1 MLKTNCKAVNEK
13 IKKMI
18 IDSYDKEYFSFD
30 GRTPST
36 DYNGICKDI
45 IEALHNEKGLDCQ
58 YRAGRIS
65 EQTLFTDWLQGLPTA
80 TSLGDDIFLR
90 DAAALVADLLEQTDA
105 EKAKYTEQESEKL
118 AAYLFY
124 REIKKHAK

>member
-1 MLKTNCKAVNEK
+1 M
-13 IKKMI
+13 
-18 IDSYDKEYFSFD
+18 
-30 GRTPST
+30 
-36 DYNGICKDI
+36 
-45 IEALHNEKGLDCQ
+45 
-58 YRAGRIS
+58 
-65 EQTLFTDWLQGLPTA
+65 
-80 TSLGDDIFLR
+80 R

>member
-1 MLKTNCKAVNEK
+1 MK
-13 IKKMI
+13 
-18 IDSYDKEYFSFD
+18 
-30 GRTPST
+30 
-36 DYNGICKDI
+36 
-45 IEALHNEKGLDCQ
+45 KGLDCQ

-105 EKAKYTEQESEKL
+105 EKAKYSEQESEKL